1 MLYFRLVDKMRKLFE
16 LCTCVLLLRGTQC
29 SHLVPALGIVDR
41 IRSGEMKRR
50 SFVELLK
57 NGMKCNTFSIP
68 FIYDSEN
75 LEVAR
80 VA

>member
-1 MLYFRLVDKMRKLFE
+1 
-16 LCTCVLLLRGTQC
+16 
-29 SHLVPALGIVDR
+29 
-41 IRSGEMKRR
+41 
-50 SFVELLK
+50 VELLK